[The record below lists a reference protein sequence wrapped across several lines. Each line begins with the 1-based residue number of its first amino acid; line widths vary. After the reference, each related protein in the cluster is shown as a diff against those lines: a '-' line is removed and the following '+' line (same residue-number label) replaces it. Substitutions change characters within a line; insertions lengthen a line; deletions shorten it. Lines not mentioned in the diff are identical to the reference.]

1 MELYGNEIEKA
12 LSFIDEWV
20 KNNGSVINEG
30 IKDSSKLEK
39 FMKDFGGYIDGLD
52 YTPLNGG
59 DKLILYADNY
69 GNVGMWRYAQ
79 GASNTNIGY
88 YFISDTIAGKLLN
101 SDDIQEKIFEICS
114 ENEDLF
120 NQIFGNPVN
129 GNRSR
134 FVEGQLAIND
144 RVSANLVKHAKGDVT
159 IWAPNAPYGKVLTDT
174 ELKCFQRTVQPVV
187 LEYKN
192 RVMSIIDGICTV
204 LISLRKKCFS

>member
-1 MELYGNEIEKA
+1 MVNEREKLVA
-12 LSFIDEWV
+12 FLNEWLE
-20 KNNGSVINEG
+20 NNGKIVNNG
-30 IKDSSKLEK
+30 ITDSNKLEK

-52 YTPLNGG
+52 YTPQNNGN
-59 DKLILYADNY
+59 KLILYADKY
-69 GNVGMWRYAQ
+69 GNVGMWLYAQ

-88 YFISDTIAGKLLN
+88 YFISNTIAGKLLN
-101 SDDIQEKIFEICS
+101 DDGLKNKLLVEICGD
-114 ENEDLF
+114 NEDLF

-159 IWAPNAPYGKVLTDT
+159 IWAPNSPYGKVLTDT
-174 ELKCFQRTVQPVV
+174 ELKCFQRTVQLVV

-192 RVMSIIDGICTV
+192 RVMEIIDGICTV
-204 LISLRKKCFS
+204 LISLRKKCFN